1 MEPTR
6 IFSAFSGQKLL
17 KRGTAQTVAAAMKR
31 ALENQRDVN
40 FAIFDD
46 KTGRRLD
53 VPVAETEE
61 DLASIIR
68 EAAMPSRP
76 RAPGRPRLGVVA
88 REVTL
93 LPQQWAWL
101 NEQEGGASVTLRRLV
116 DNARSKADE
125 DKRNA
130 QAASSRFMADML
142 ADQENYIEACAAL
155 SNANRAQFIEL
166 TRNWPMD
173 LRDHVRLLA
182 EPAFQPVR

>member
-6 IFSAFSGQKLL
+6 IFSAFAGQTLL

-31 ALENQRDVN
+31 ALENQRAAD
-40 FAIFDD
+40 FAVFDD

-53 VPVAETEE
+53 VPVAESEH

-68 EAAMPSRP
+68 EAAMPSTP

-93 LPQQWAWL
+93 LPRQWAWL
-101 NEQEGGASVTLRRLV
+101 NEQNGGASVTLRRLV

-125 DKRNA
+125 EMRNA
-130 QAASSRFMADML
+130 QSAASRFMGDML
-142 ADQENYIEACAAL
+142 SAESTYVEACAAL
-155 SNANRAQFIEL
+155 SNSNRTQFTEL
-166 TRNWPMD
+166 TEHWPRD

-182 EPAFQPVR
+182 APAFQSGR